1 MTAMGRERMVR
12 YRVNGDGKQTL
23 FNIAIF
29 FQQFKLRRLE
39 ITIGAVAINWDA
51 TNGRSGESKLNAGL
65 RREMHNFDMATVHSP
80 LR

>member
-1 MTAMGRERMVR
+1 MVR
-12 YRVNGDGKQTL
+12 YRVNGDGKRTL
-23 FNIAIF
+23 FNIAVL

-51 TNGRSGESKLNAGL
+51 TNRRSGERKLNASL
-65 RREMHNFDMATVHSP
+65 RREMHHFDMATVHST